1 PEPVVFMIATSL
13 ARQPNTSSTLSRVF
27 LILIILIVDG
37 RIRIIDQ
44 NTGTRAIA
52 ETPSSASVISLT
64 VQDGF
69 DSEESLLLVLDL
81 VHELTI
87 WSIKPWK
94 VDSADVPYVP
104 LSVSLTY
111 SLDYLVRIQTAG
123 RKVDQSFPPIAKWWP
138 RYAN

>member
-1 PEPVVFMIATSL
+1 M
-13 ARQPNTSSTLSRVF
+13 LSKVWPQI
-27 LILIILIVDG
+27 LILRIDG

-52 ETPSSASVISLT
+52 ETPSSAPVISLT

-94 VDSADVPYVP
+94 VDSADVP
-104 LSVSLTY
+104 
-111 SLDYLVRIQTAG
+111 
-123 RKVDQSFPPIAKWWP
+123 
-138 RYAN
+138 

>member
-1 PEPVVFMIATSL
+1 MLLKGYLLLV
-13 ARQPNTSSTLSRVF
+13 
-27 LILIILIVDG
+27 ILIVDG

-52 ETPSSASVISLT
+52 ETPSSAPVISLT

-81 VHELTI
+81 DHELTI

-94 VDSADVPYVP
+94 VDSADVPYVSP
-104 LSVSLTY
+104 
-111 SLDYLVRIQTAG
+111 
-123 RKVDQSFPPIAKWWP
+123 
-138 RYAN
+138 